1 MRKIIICLLAVSML
15 LVTGCS
21 GSGATPDGMNQQTYD
36 SAKQALTIIEKYNS
50 GDLAAD
56 EAEKRIDTI
65 YDNLSSLQLEGDE
78 NLNNLTVLNILDSF
92 RMGIN
97 GYDYDSYSLESEL
110 KGMIQ

>member
-21 GSGATPDGMNQQTYD
+21 GSGALPDGMNQQTYD

-50 GDLAAD
+50 GDITAD

-65 YDNLSSLQLEGDE
+65 YDTLSSLQLEGDE